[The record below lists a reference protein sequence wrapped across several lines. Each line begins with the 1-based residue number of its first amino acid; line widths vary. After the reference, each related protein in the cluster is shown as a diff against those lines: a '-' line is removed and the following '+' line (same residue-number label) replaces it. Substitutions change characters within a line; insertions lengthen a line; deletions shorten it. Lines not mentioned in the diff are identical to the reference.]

1 MNKPQ
6 KFAYF
11 IEHSCRVQ
19 KVRTL
24 EVKWMVNQVESEPNE
39 TAVFPRKKKKTQPN
53 VPVAC

>member
-39 TAVFPRKKKKTQPN
+39 TAVFPRKKKRNQMFQ
-53 VPVAC
+53 